1 MKPIKHFRKKPK
13 IMEENQNANF
23 GRKPQPL
30 VNNYRK
36 PFVNNYRTVSQLTSC
51 RNIFEELIIWQCF

>member
-23 GRKPQPL
+23 GRKPKTLAGNQ
-30 VNNYRK
+30 NNFGMKLKLSRGSQTFWK
-36 PFVNNYRTVSQLTSC
+36 ETSTVCQ
-51 RNIFEELIIWQCF
+51 

>member
-51 RNIFEELIIWQCF
+51 